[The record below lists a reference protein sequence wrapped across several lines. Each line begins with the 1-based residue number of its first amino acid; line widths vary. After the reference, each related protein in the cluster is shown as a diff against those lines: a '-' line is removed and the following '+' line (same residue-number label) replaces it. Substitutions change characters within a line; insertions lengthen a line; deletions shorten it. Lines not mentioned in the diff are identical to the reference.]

1 MPSIRTVLAFAAIA
15 ALAAAAPPAQA
26 IQFVSSLSSVQ
37 LRAEPGSVH
46 FREFRLKLTDAS
58 EAALFRVKLEDWWQS
73 ADGRRSHYAP
83 PGTLRSSCSEWVGID
98 PLEATVAPGGEL
110 VVHLAIHVPQRVATG
125 GYWCVLTVDEVPDPR
140 KAPAGIGAVFS
151 ASISTGIF
159 VDVGA
164 VRRAVRIAAVEF
176 AEGEARVRVE
186 NTGDAPVGVEGRIEF
201 LDPDGDSVLAT
212 VELARATALT
222 EPERERILAAPL
234 PAVSL
239 LPSGRYRVRAVID
252 YGADHLIGAQR
263 LLDLE
268 R

>member
-1 MPSIRTVLAFAAIA
+1 MNRARTALALAASA

-37 LRAEPGSVH
+37 VRAEPGSVH
-46 FREFRLKLTDAS
+46 FREFRLKLTEAS

-73 ADGRRSHYAP
+73 ADGRRSHYAA
-83 PGTLRSSCSEWVGID
+83 PGTLRSSCSEWVGLD
-98 PLEATVAPGGEL
+98 PLQATVAPGGEL
-110 VVHLAIHVPQRVATG
+110 VVDLAIRVPQRVPSG

-140 KAPAGIGAVFS
+140 KAPPGIGAVFS

-164 VRRAVRIAAVEF
+164 VRRAARIAAVDF

-201 LDPDGDSVLAT
+201 LDPAGDSVLAT

-222 EPERERILAAPL
+222 EPVRERVLSAPL
-234 PAVSL
+234 PAASL
-239 LPSGRYRVRAVID
+239 LPSGRYLVRAVLD

-263 LLDLE
+263 LVDLD